1 MPLLSINVNS
11 HTSGPS
17 STLQQQRI
25 SLQKQKAQ
33 DTCKVLG
40 LERRCTVLITE
51 IRNKKKDI
59 EKQILEY
66 EADKA
71 LLKSM
76 NIQIPELKERISMNT
91 ELVVCIDA
99 IFKKCKDTELIACI
113 DAIIQEHNDKM

>member
-1 MPLLSINVNS
+1 M
-11 HTSGPS
+11 
-17 STLQQQRI
+17 QQQRI

-33 DTCKVLG
+33 DICEVLG
-40 LERRCTVLITE
+40 LERRHTVLITE
-51 IRNKKKDI
+51 ICNKKKDI

-91 ELVVCIDA
+91 EL
-99 IFKKCKDTELIACI
+99 IAHI